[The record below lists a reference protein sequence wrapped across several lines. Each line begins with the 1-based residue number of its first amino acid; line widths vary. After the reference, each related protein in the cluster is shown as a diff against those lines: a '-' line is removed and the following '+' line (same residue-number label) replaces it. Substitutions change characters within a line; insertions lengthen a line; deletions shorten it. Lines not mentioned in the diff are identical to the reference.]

1 MIEKEANIVL
11 KELIVD
17 DYGINL
23 TKKSE
28 RLILKKDG
36 KVIQE
41 IAIKELEDLI
51 ITSKCGVV
59 SIALL
64 EELISNGTQI
74 HFVDYREEPFISAY
88 TPALH
93 GSVKARREQ
102 LLSYRDERG
111 VLFIK
116 ECIKTK
122 IQNQINVI
130 KYFLKSRKELDVAT
144 KLKEEIE
151 GMKKCI
157 QSIDQLYGTKI
168 EDIRLSI
175 DAYEGQAGK
184 RYWKCVREIVSDKID
199 FVSRKPRSKDIVNMM
214 FDYGYAILRSR
225 VTSSIIRAG
234 LEPYGGFLH
243 VDRSGRP
250 SLVLDFMEIFRPAVV
265 DRAIISILTRGYQA
279 SIEEKA
285 DGQIF
290 LNRNTLATIR
300 EYINKRL
307 NSREEFQ
314 GKDYLVKTIIQMQAR
329 MLSSFF
335 KRETDFKGHKS
346 RW

>member
-1 MIEKEANIVL
+1 ML

-17 DYGINL
+17 DYGVNL
-23 TKKSE
+23 SKKSE
-28 RLILKKDG
+28 RLILKKEG

-74 HFVDYREEPFISAY
+74 HFVDYKEEPFISAY

-93 GSVKARREQ
+93 GSVQARREQ
-102 LLSYRDERG
+102 LLSYYDERG
-111 VLFIK
+111 VIFVK
-116 ECIKTK
+116 ECISAK

-130 KYFLKSRKELDVAT
+130 KYFLKSRKELDMAEI
-144 KLKEEIE
+144 LKEEIE
-151 GMKKCI
+151 GMKK
-157 QSIDQLYGTKI
+157 SIEAIERLYALNI
-168 EDIRLSI
+168 DDIRLSI
-175 DAYEGQAGK
+175 SAYEGQAAK
-184 RYWKCVREIVSDKID
+184 RYWKCVRLILAEKVD
-199 FVSRKPRSKDIVNMM
+199 FPSRKPRSKDTVNMM
-214 FDYGYAILRSR
+214 LDYGYAILRSR

-250 SLVLDFMEIFRPAVV
+250 SLVLDVMEIYRPAVV
-265 DRAIISILTRGYQA
+265 DRAVISILTRGYQA
-279 SIEEKA
+279 KTEEKE

-290 LNRNTLATIR
+290 LNRPTLATIR
-300 EYINKRL
+300 EYIDKRL

-314 GKDYLVKTIIQMQAR
+314 GKNYMVKTIMQKQTR

-335 KRETDFKGHKS
+335 KRESGFKGHTS

>member
-1 MIEKEANIVL
+1 ML

-17 DYGINL
+17 DYGVNL
-23 TKKSE
+23 SKKSE
-28 RLILKKDG
+28 RLIIKKDG
-36 KVIQE
+36 KVIEE

-64 EELISNGTQI
+64 EELITNGTQI
-74 HFVDYREEPFISAY
+74 HFVNYKEEPFITAY

-93 GSVKARREQ
+93 GSIKARREQ
-102 LLSYRDERG
+102 LLSYHDERG

-116 ECIKTK
+116 ECITTK

-130 KYFLKSRKELDVAT
+130 KYFLKSRKELDVANI
-144 KLKEEIE
+144 LKEEIQ
-151 GMKKCI
+151 GMKKSIKAIEQLHALCI
-157 QSIDQLYGTKI
+157 D
-168 EDIRLSI
+168 DIRLSI
-175 DAYEGQAGK
+175 DAYEGQAAK
-184 RYWKCVREIVSDKID
+184 RYWKCVRFILEDKID
-199 FVSRKPRSKDIVNMM
+199 FPSRKPRSKDIVNMM
-214 FDYGYAILRSR
+214 LDYGYAILRSR
-225 VTSSIIRAG
+225 VTSSIIRSG

-265 DRAIISILTRGYQA
+265 DRAIISILTRGFQPKL
-279 SIEEKA
+279 EEKE
-285 DGQIF
+285 DGQLF
-290 LNRNTLATIR
+290 MNKPTLSTIR
-300 EYINKRL
+300 DYINKRL

-314 GKDYLVKTIIQMQAR
+314 GKDYMVKTIIQMQAR

-335 KRETDFKGHKS
+335 KREGEFKGHTS